1 MCCKQ
6 HNGKE
11 ATKAVASFFESFFC
25 EGMKRGVPQVAAAP
39 FRGAGSSPPTGTADR
54 AGSNAR
60 ARCGTEY
67 LSGHVLTTNFVEL
80 RVAMIRRSDT
90 SSTREAIT
98 DGQYTTDCCFGFP
111 VRLWLVWA
119 FEEFPEFF
127 QRQEHKH
134 HHCCDEI

>member
-6 HNGKE
+6 HSGKE

-39 FRGAGSSPPTGTADR
+39 FRGAGSSPPTGTANR

-67 LSGHVLTTNFVEL
+67 LGGHVLTANLVEL
-80 RVAMIRRSDT
+80 RVEPIRRSDT
-90 SSTREAIT
+90 SSMRDAIT
-98 DGQYTTDCCFGFP
+98 STGAALDAAKDRGDRYRRDRPAELIGGG
-111 VRLWLVWA
+111 
-119 FEEFPEFF
+119 
-127 QRQEHKH
+127 EHGW
-134 HHCCDEI
+134 